1 MRNMVIADKS
11 IEDTDMYCCRECDFQ
26 SRYLTRLK
34 SHISNRHFVGP
45 AVPCKLCGFHSKN
58 INSLCQHI
66 FRNHNNIKAK
76 TIEGTHSTATASSI
90 QVEPPECPPPPPPT
104 LSSGQTGLVM
114 ERHMI
119 HRSPTDNGIP
129 TNEKRITTTLSLRDA
144 VCGNSLQTG
153 LWGTEDYQQIRTV
166 VG

>member
-1 MRNMVIADKS
+1 MVIADLS
-11 IEDTDMYCCRECDFQ
+11 IEDTDMYHCRECDFQ

-45 AVPCKLCGFHSKN
+45 AIPCKLCGFHCKNVNSLRQHVFRNNKN
-58 INSLCQHI
+58 I
-66 FRNHNNIKAK
+66 K
-76 TIEGTHSTATASSI
+76 TKTFEDRTRSTATATSS

-104 LSSGQTGLVM
+104 LSSGQAGLVM

-119 HRSPTDNGIP
+119 HRNPTDNGLP

-144 VCGNSLQTG
+144 VSGKLTSN
-153 LWGTEDYQQIRTV
+153 RTM
-166 VG
+166 GH